1 MLSYAGTG
9 ESRKIMNAHELL
21 THIRSAWLQRVSMS
35 IARGSNAREAFTGQL
50 ERFFDSLEQAVSS
63 GNPAWLDSTLLEW
76 TSSPTLTD
84 LQQKKNNV
92 AELIGKIISITNDV
106 SLEILAEQDALN
118 LLTTIMPIFTY
129 ALEKIARLEME
140 ARVSYISNE
149 LIQTQQKLERLD
161 RSKSNFIS
169 VAAHELK
176 TPLTLIEG
184 YASMIR
190 DLVAQPENP
199 QIDTLLSGINI
210 GIQRLREIINDMIDV
225 SLIDNDLLSLNFQ
238 PLCLKHIIELTRRAL
253 DGPVQERHLNL
264 EINPFPGSE
273 LWIYADSGRLYQCFH
288 NLLINAIKYTP
299 DYGKITLDGRTL
311 PGFIEVTLTD
321 TGIGISQENQT
332 LIFRKFSQAG
342 PSLHSSGKT
351 KFKGGGPGLGL
362 PITRGIIEAHGGTI
376 WVDSPGYDEIKCPGS
391 TFHILIPSRTEPND
405 PKIEKLFGKLE
416 KAQPEPDG
424 KQNPSTD
431 PTAA

>member
-1 MLSYAGTG
+1 MKAQQ
-9 ESRKIMNAHELL
+9 LL
-21 THIRSAWLQRVSMS
+21 TLIRTPWLQRVSTS
-35 IARGSNAREAFTGQL
+35 LARGSDAREAFSKQL
-50 ERFFDSLEQAVSS
+50 EHFYDSVEQAVTS

-92 AELIGKIISITNDV
+92 AELLNKIISVTNDV
-106 SLEILAEQDALN
+106 AIENLPEQEALD
-118 LLTTIMPIFTY
+118 LLTTVTPIYTY
-129 ALEKIARLEME
+129 ALEKIARIEME
-140 ARVSYISNE
+140 ARVTYITNE
-149 LIQTQQKLERLD
+149 LDQVQQKLEKLD

-190 DLVAQPENP
+190 DIVAQSGNQ
-199 QIDTLLSGINI
+199 QIDTLLVGINI
-210 GIQRLREIINDMIDV
+210 GIQRLREIIDDMIDV
-225 SLIDNDLLSLNFQ
+225 SVIDNDLLSLNMQ
-238 PLCLKHIIELTRRAL
+238 PIWLNHIFELL
-253 DGPVQERHLNL
+253 QHDLEGVIKERHLTL
-264 EINPFPGSE
+264 EIKEFLGSAV
-273 LWIYADSGRLYQCFH
+273 WIYADSERLFQGFH
-288 NLLINAIKYTP
+288 NVLLNAIKYTP
-299 DYGKITLDGRTL
+299 DNGRITIDGRTL
-311 PGFIEVTLTD
+311 PGFIEIIFTD
-321 TGIGISQENQT
+321 TGIGISPENQT
-332 LIFRKFSQAG
+332 LIFRKFSQSG

-376 WVDSPGYDEIKCPGS
+376 WVESPGYDEDKCPGS
-391 TFHILIPSRTEPND
+391 TFHVLIPARTEASD

-424 KQNPSTD
+424 QKNPSTD
-431 PTAA
+431 TTAA